1 METKT
6 IFITLKLIPVL
17 QAFTTQV
24 WRAITC
30 SFQTEIRSYVENVKT
45 KAENA
50 QNEVE
55 LAKAQADFHEQR
67 QQTEERQ
74 KASGHRQQLSAW
86 ATEHSTAM
94 KDLQDLKEKHGRDKK
109 RRRLINE
116 LTSYNFMPTF
126 NSTRNKRHMGT
137 AEWCFL
143 TPEY

>member
-50 QNEVE
+50 QKEVE

-74 KASGHRQQLSAW
+74 KASGNRQQLSAW
-86 ATEHSTAM
+86 VTEHSAAM
-94 KDLQDLKEKHGRDKK
+94 KDLQDLKEKRGRG
-109 RRRLINE
+109 RSMHSLATN
-116 LTSYNFMPTF
+116 
-126 NSTRNKRHMGT
+126 
-137 AEWCFL
+137 
-143 TPEY
+143 